1 MKLVIGEFRWIF
13 GGSSTSGNVLT
24 SRELQIQQ
32 SLVKRF
38 FPFTFELWRVQVLYQ
53 ENNGSVTTDE
63 SRNRQT
69 GNTNRIRYYSSRKTF
84 LMWCIR
90 FGMPRF
96 TSENLGSRHSKSTFY
111 NKEYKPILFF
121 VFTQVLSGD
130 SVIIRGQPRGGP
142 PPERQL
148 CLSNVNAPKLARR
161 SNPNVE
167 GSVETR
173 DEVLY
178 GYILQCPTFFE
189 IFLPWVCFSPF

>member
-1 MKLVIGEFRWIF
+1 
-13 GGSSTSGNVLT
+13 
-24 SRELQIQQ
+24 
-32 SLVKRF
+32 
-38 FPFTFELWRVQVLYQ
+38 
-53 ENNGSVTTDE
+53 
-63 SRNRQT
+63 
-69 GNTNRIRYYSSRKTF
+69 
-84 LMWCIR
+84 
-90 FGMPRF
+90 MPRF
-96 TSENLGSRHSKSTFY
+96 TSENLGSRHSKSTLH
-111 NKEYKPILFF
+111 NKNNLYPIS

-178 GYILQCPTFFE
+178 GYILQCTTLIEKFFSLGLLLSFSYGFLQSK
-189 IFLPWVCFSPF
+189 IFNF

>member
-1 MKLVIGEFRWIF
+1 MAQSPQMNRGIVKQVILIVYVIIRLVKPFWCGEFALECHVLHRKI
-13 GGSSTSGNVLT
+13 SGHG
-24 SRELQIQQ
+24 IQSQ
-32 SLVKRF
+32 L
-38 FPFTFELWRVQVLYQ
+38 
-53 ENNGSVTTDE
+53 
-63 SRNRQT
+63 
-69 GNTNRIRYYSSRKTF
+69 
-84 LMWCIR
+84 
-90 FGMPRF
+90 
-96 TSENLGSRHSKSTFY
+96 NLY
-111 NKEYKPILFF
+111 NKEYKPIYPIS

-178 GYILQCPTFFE
+178 GYILQCTTFFE
-189 IFLPWVCFSPF
+189 IFLPWVCFCPF